1 MKERIRNAL
10 KKANL
15 KEELAKIDASYITTF
30 DSFALS
36 IVKKYHYLLNINQD
50 IEIAND
56 LILKWKKEELL
67 KSIFDELYE
76 RENPLF
82 LKLIKDFSIR
92 DDTNMQDSILE
103 INDKLDLMYEKREYL
118 TSYFNTYYSDSYT
131 AKRIFEY
138 VQIIFKKIQKIKDNL
153 ENLEMLDEDFSASMY
168 EVLGNLLNS
177 KTYLEIKNSIDI
189 KLPRLKKGMDD
200 LKQ

>member
-82 LKLIKDFSIR
+82 LKLIKDFF
-92 DDTNMQDSILE
+92 DS
-103 INDKLDLMYEKREYL
+103 R
-118 TSYFNTYYSDSYT
+118 
-131 AKRIFEY
+131 
-138 VQIIFKKIQKIKDNL
+138 
-153 ENLEMLDEDFSASMY
+153 
-168 EVLGNLLNS
+168 
-177 KTYLEIKNSIDI
+177 
-189 KLPRLKKGMDD
+189 
-200 LKQ
+200 